1 MIVTKSNLNDAH
13 VKYTYELTNVQYAK
27 FKCKRF
33 LKWIESGR
41 GPIQNLLR
49 GKGKTQNWIKLK
61 VVLIS

>member
-33 LKWIESGR
+33 LK
-41 GPIQNLLR
+41 
-49 GKGKTQNWIKLK
+49 
-61 VVLIS
+61 